1 MCITGKPCMKA
12 SLRGGTHTMVDKGYT
27 NPSILWSPQEL
38 HARLNDP
45 DLRVVDVRGTPAL
58 LQEGWI
64 PGAIHFDLFGI
75 SLNDTAPQPLQ
86 AFMWTIEH
94 LFEMRGVN
102 LETPVVFY
110 EGSTGMS
117 AARGFWFLEYLGHQD
132 VHVLDGG
139 FNAWKAVGLPVSREM
154 RALRGTTFRSRP
166 RPEVHWS
173 ADDLAAHLRD
183 ADLAII
189 DTRTEDEH
197 LGKSVR
203 AARGGTIPG
212 AIHLEWTKNL
222 DASGA
227 FKAGPEL
234 RAMYEAKGI
243 TLDKTCAP
251 FCQGG
256 YRSSHTYL
264 ALRLLGYPTLHN
276 FIGSWKEW
284 GDRLDL
290 PIEQPTALA

>member
-1 MCITGKPCMKA
+1 
-12 SLRGGTHTMVDKGYT
+12 MVDKGYV
-27 NPSILWSPQEL
+27 NPALLWSPQEL
-38 HARLNDP
+38 QARLSDP
-45 DLRVVDVRGTPAL
+45 HLRIIDVRPTHTL
-58 LQEGWI
+58 IQDGWI

-75 SLNDTAPQPLQ
+75 SLNDSAPQPLQ

-102 LETPVVFY
+102 LDTPVVFY
-110 EGSTGMS
+110 EDIAGMRS
-117 AARGFWFLEYLGHQD
+117 ARGFWFLEYLGHDD

-139 FNAWKAVGLPVSREM
+139 FNAWKAASLPMSREM
-154 RALRGTTFRSRP
+154 RAPRGTTFQSRP
-166 RPEVHWS
+166 RPELHWS
-173 ADDLAAHLRD
+173 ADDLYTHLRD
-183 ADLAII
+183 ADVAVI
-189 DTRTEDEH
+189 DTRTDDEY
-197 LGKSVR
+197 LAKSIR

-212 AIHLEWTKNL
+212 AIHVEWTRNL
-222 DASGA
+222 DINGA
-227 FKAGPEL
+227 FKSGPEL
-234 RAMYEAKGI
+234 RAMYEAKSI
-243 TLDKTCAP
+243 TRDKTCAP

-290 PIEQPTALA
+290 PIEQPTAFA

>member
-1 MCITGKPCMKA
+1 
-12 SLRGGTHTMVDKGYT
+12 MVDKGYA
-27 NPSILWSPQEL
+27 NPDLLWSPQEL
-38 HARLNDP
+38 HTRLNDP
-45 DLRVVDVRGTPAL
+45 NLRIIDVRSTPAL
-58 LQEGWI
+58 IQEGWI

-94 LFEMRGVN
+94 LFEIRGVN
-102 LETPVVFY
+102 LDTPVVFY
-110 EGSTGMS
+110 EDIAGMR
-117 AARGFWFLEYLGHQD
+117 AARGFWFLEYFGHDD
-132 VHVLDGG
+132 VHLLDGG
-139 FNAWKAVGLPVSREM
+139 FSAWKTAGLPVSHEM
-154 RALRGTTFRSRP
+154 RAPRGTTFQSRP

-173 ADDLAAHLRD
+173 ADDLYAHLHD

-189 DTRTEDEH
+189 DTRTDEEY

-203 AARGGTIPG
+203 AARAGTIPG

-222 DASGA
+222 DANGA

-234 RAMYEAKGI
+234 KAMYEAKGI
-243 TLDKTCAP
+243 TRDHKCAP

-264 ALRLLGYPTLHN
+264 TLRLLGYPMLHN

>member
-1 MCITGKPCMKA
+1 MA
-12 SLRGGTHTMVDKGYT
+12 DKNYT
-27 NPSILWSPQEL
+27 NPGLLWSPQEL

-45 DLRVVDVRGTPAL
+45 TLRIIDVRGTYAL
-58 LQEGWI
+58 AQEGWI
-64 PGAIHFDLFGI
+64 PGAMHFDLFGM
-75 SLNDTAPQPLQ
+75 SLNDTAPQPFQ
-86 AFMWTIEH
+86 AFMWMIEH

-102 LETPVVFY
+102 LDTPVVLY
-110 EGSTGMS
+110 EGIAGMS
-117 AARGFWFLEYLGHQD
+117 AARGFWFLEYLGHSD

-139 FNAWKAVGLPVSREM
+139 FKAWQAEGLPISHDM
-154 RALRGTTFRSRP
+154 RQPRGTTFRSRP
-166 RPEVHWS
+166 RPELHWS
-173 ADDLAAHLRD
+173 ADELFSHLHD

-189 DTRTEDEH
+189 DTRTDDEY

-203 AARGGTIPG
+203 AARGGTIPR

-222 DASGA
+222 DDHGA
-227 FKAGPEL
+227 FKTASDL
-234 RAMYEAKGI
+234 RAMYEARGI
-243 TLDKTCAP
+243 TPDKTCAP

-256 YRSSHTYL
+256 YRSSHAYL
-264 ALRLLGYPTLHN
+264 ALRLLGYPALHN